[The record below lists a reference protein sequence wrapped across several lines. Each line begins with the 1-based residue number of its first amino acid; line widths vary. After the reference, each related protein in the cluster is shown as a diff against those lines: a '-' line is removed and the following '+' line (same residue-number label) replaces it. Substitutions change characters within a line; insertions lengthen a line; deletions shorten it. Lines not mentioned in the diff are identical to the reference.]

1 MDKINPDTLGLSI
14 VVLLVALVCRMV
26 GTYFAV
32 CGGELTV
39 REKIFMAFAWL
50 PKATVQAALG
60 PVFLDMVLKLADN
73 EWDSMGGD
81 KDKWIG
87 MGTDILT
94 LAVLSILIT
103 APLGAVS
110 ILALGPKLLTKDATE
125 EEADE
130 DEKPKPVDIDM
141 AICQSYE
148 RDMVEQEGKPNS
160 VVDREMLEQEGTGND
175 LRRQGL

>member
-130 DEKPKPVDIDM
+130 DEKPKPVDID
-141 AICQSYE
+141 INCRYIFLL
-148 RDMVEQEGKPNS
+148 N
-160 VVDREMLEQEGTGND
+160 
-175 LRRQGL
+175 